1 MKEYVVTFKTS
12 CQISPDDW
20 DVYSPALKVNENTT
34 VKEIEEFYRKHVKV
48 GIMEVRLSD
57 LETSTG
63 LNNSKR

>member
-34 VKEIEEFYRKHVKV
+34 VKEIEEFFRKHVKI
-48 GIMEVRLSD
+48 GTMEVRLSD
-57 LETSTG
+57 LAVVPACS
-63 LNNSKR
+63 